1 MVGRNA
7 MSNAPMKLKVDLG
20 PMPVDE
26 PTGAVI
32 DGLRQLFDRG
42 ELCDVVF
49 VVAGQTF
56 MAHRA
61 VLAAASHG
69 FLQPLAELSNAEMS
83 LTPNE
88 LQKELPEMQL
98 EGIANPEAVRA
109 MLDYI
114 YGPRQGATREYRP
127 SSEDANNDVLRLAQR
142 FQLPQLQDDAE
153 RWLAQGLSTGNVI
166 GRLAACEE
174 FGLTAVR
181 ARIME
186 QLTANP
192 ELLYTLVQNPEIRS
206 VPAVL
211 QDLLTQILTLLGC
224 GSKEAQQPQENN
236 GNVERR
242 NSSSGRQPGQRKASR
257 KS

>member
-1 MVGRNA
+1 M
-7 MSNAPMKLKVDLG
+7 MKAPMKLKVDLG
-20 PMPVDE
+20 PMPEDE
-26 PTGAVI
+26 PTAGVV

-61 VLAAASHG
+61 VLAAASRG
-69 FLQPLAELSNAEMS
+69 FSQPLAELSNAE
-83 LTPNE
+83 LNPAPND
-88 LQKELPEMQL
+88 LRKELPEMRL
-98 EGIANPEAVRA
+98 EGINNPEAVRI

-127 SSEDANNDVLRLAQR
+127 SSEDSNSDVLRLAQR
-142 FQLPQLQDDAE
+142 FQLPQLQEDAAC
-153 RWLAQGLSTGNVI
+153 WLVQGLSTGNVI

-174 FGLTAVR
+174 FGLTEVR
-181 ARIME
+181 TRILE

-192 ELLYTLVQNPEIRS
+192 EVLFTLVQNPEIRS

-224 GSKEAQQPQENN
+224 GSNGAQPKENDDN
-236 GNVERR
+236 GERQ
-242 NSSSGRQPGQRKASR
+242 NSNSGRKPGQGKAAR